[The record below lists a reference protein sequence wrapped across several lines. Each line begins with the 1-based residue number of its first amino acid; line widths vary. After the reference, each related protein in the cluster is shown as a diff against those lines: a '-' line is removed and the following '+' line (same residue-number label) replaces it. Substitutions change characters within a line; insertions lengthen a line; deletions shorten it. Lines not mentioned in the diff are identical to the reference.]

1 MNRLKYLL
9 LYRWR
14 NRDAL
19 TGSFDIH
26 RFHRDFDSTLHTS
39 NRVALIVADVDDMKS
54 VNDTYGVEF
63 GDAVLRR
70 IAKALMTRCR
80 ATGTLGPYRIGEAFD
95 FIQARDVEKGP
106 EIAEL
111 LREDVENLRFDAHP
125 KFRVTIRLA
134 VAIAPADGKTFEE
147 LWRKVGKIVYG
158 ERRRNQVLM
167 N

>member
-19 TGSFDIH
+19 TGSFDI
-26 RFHRDFDSTLHTS
+26 RRYHRDFDSTLHTS

-80 ATGTLGPYRIGEAFD
+80 ATGTLGPYRIGRHLISFKHVMSK
-95 FIQARDVEKGP
+95 RGGK
-106 EIAEL
+106 L
-111 LREDVENLRFDAHP
+111 LSYSA
-125 KFRVTIRLA
+125 
-134 VAIAPADGKTFEE
+134 KT
-147 LWRKVGKIVYG
+147 
-158 ERRRNQVLM
+158 
-167 N
+167 